1 MSGGPDSW
9 LRELAHRYRE
19 LEDAGHADGLLTVVF
34 TGGGVALAGMVL
46 LTLVQSYAVLIVALV
61 LTLVATASV
70 LVTVLAMLG
79 DDEQSPRSRSAG
91 RR

>member
-1 MSGGPDSW
+1 
-9 LRELAHRYRE
+9 
-19 LEDAGHADGLLTVVF
+19 
-34 TGGGVALAGMVL
+34 
-46 LTLVQSYAVLIVALV
+46 VLIVALV